1 MGISIWM
8 LIMLL
13 VGCAQP
19 GTILLVKDGTSREQM
34 ESDQT
39 ECDQAPTVDGYIR
52 WSDEE
57 FLRCMKTK
65 GYRET
70 TSKESSESKSSTP
83 TWSGL
88 PRPFSR

>member
-1 MGISIWM
+1 MSLSIWM
-8 LIMLL
+8 LIILL

-19 GTILLVKDGTSREQM
+19 GTILLVKDGVSREQV

-39 ECDQAPTVDGYIR
+39 ECDQVPTAEGHTR
-52 WSDEE
+52 RSDEE
-57 FLRCMKTK
+57 FLRCMKSK

-70 TSKESSESKSSTP
+70 TSKESNESKSSIP

-88 PRPFSR
+88 PRPLSR